1 VRAGKEQWTFS
12 ARGGRRARATLPVR
26 SVKKNDDLSA
36 WCQCC
41 HEASPC
47 AYLYKRILSPAAFGR
62 VAGSRGST
70 YEAGPV
76 GPVRPCLRPLHV
88 RWTRQ
93 QPEGDRV
100 GGAGLRSGKP
110 PYTLLGRRADL
121 HRWPRRNTGPACLTG
136 ALVRISGGGASSMAW
151 IAPHCRYTPLRLSS
165 SCPDTCV
172 GAAIGLEAGYR
183 VLDGGKESSQVS
195 TRTRSRSRGIIFE
208 WLAAAIL
215 QRARRISFERAHVL
229 TSAKTNLHLLR
240 QLRGAS
246 P

>member
-1 VRAGKEQWTFS
+1 
-12 ARGGRRARATLPVR
+12 
-26 SVKKNDDLSA
+26 
-36 WCQCC
+36 
-41 HEASPC
+41 
-47 AYLYKRILSPAAFGR
+47 
-62 VAGSRGST
+62 
-70 YEAGPV
+70 
-76 GPVRPCLRPLHV
+76 
-88 RWTRQ
+88 
-93 QPEGDRV
+93 
-100 GGAGLRSGKP
+100 
-110 PYTLLGRRADL
+110 
-121 HRWPRRNTGPACLTG
+121 
-136 ALVRISGGGASSMAW
+136 MAW

-195 TRTRSRSRGIIFE
+195 TRTRSRSRDRIFE